1 MEENKSLSN
10 LYKEA
15 TDIIKTAI
23 LQAQERAVKHIAH
36 EQLLLYYG
44 IGHFISQNTRQGHW
58 GTSAIDNISERLQR
72 ELPGLRG
79 FSSRSLR
86 YMRTF
91 YEEWCIVT
99 NTNSEITTSKS
110 SVEDNNIIWKSQ
122 FPNLHETDL
131 QAFFSIAFTHHTEI
145 LKKHYLI

>member
-58 GTSAIDNISERLQR
+58 GTGAIDNISEQLQR

-110 SVEDNNIIWKSQ
+110 SVEDNNIIWKSAISKFCMRQ
-122 FPNLHETDL
+122 IYKLSLVLHL
-131 QAFFSIAFTHHTEI
+131 
-145 LKKHYLI
+145 LIIQKF